1 LYKNPRL
8 KIKSSLTP
16 FFVRSLNYKPKGLK
30 TLLGRAMRG
39 EQLEIVVAHKDRLA
53 RFGLELIRVETAPE
67 RGNEKTDII
76 T

>member
-1 LYKNPRL
+1 
-8 KIKSSLTP
+8 
-16 FFVRSLNYKPKGLK
+16 
-30 TLLGRAMRG
+30 MRG